1 MGTKPIVSVVTVVK
15 DHELGLLDTYQSLQS
30 QVCGDWENIIIVGKS
45 QDNTLRNAHTL
56 AAKDKRVFVIEDKV
70 QGIYPAMNLGIEYSA
85 GEYLWFMNAGDKF
98 SDSSVLGAGLDLI
111 EKSNTDIV
119 LGGHKIQGDP
129 CKFNFLDG
137 DLTVK
142 NFIYNRR
149 SGCHQSMVFRKS
161 AVLHESCYNVI
172 FKLASDY
179 DLVIRFLNKK
189 SGVKTRKVFS
199 LIEPGGLTDQGL
211 KLMHQEKHRI
221 RMANIGSSPTSC
233 WKSYTWMCLALG
245 KIELKKFVAK
255 GINGKKHPL
264 A

>member
-1 MGTKPIVSVVTVVK
+1 MGTKPIVSVITVVK
-15 DHELGLLDTYQSLQS
+15 DHEHGLLDTYQSLHS

-45 QDNTLRNAHTL
+45 QDNTLRNARAL
-56 AAKDKRVFVIEDKV
+56 AAKDTRVFVIEEKI
-70 QGIYPAMNLGIEYSA
+70 QGIYPAMNLGIEHSV

-98 SDSSVLGAGLDLI
+98 SDSSVLGEGLDLI
-111 EKSNTDIV
+111 EKSNADIV
-119 LGGHKIQGDP
+119 LGGHKVKGAP
-129 CKFNFLDG
+129 RNFNFLDG
-137 DLTVK
+137 ALTAR

-149 SGCHQSMVFRKS
+149 SGCHQSMIFRKS
-161 AVLHESCYNVI
+161 AVRHASCYNVT

-179 DLVIRFLNKK
+179 DLVIRLLNKK
-189 SGVKTRKVFS
+189 SGIKTRKVFS

-221 RMANIGSSPTSC
+221 RMANIGSSLTSC
-233 WKSYTWMCLALG
+233 WKSYMWMYLALG

-255 GINGKKHPL
+255 GINGKKRPS